1 MIERF
6 EAISRVTRIIELS
19 SMVSQILTEV
29 SKMSFDFSGSSPVTR
44 SIILYSSLGIE
55 EV

>member
-6 EAISRVTRIIELS
+6 EAISKVTRTVELS
-19 SMVSQILTEV
+19 SMISLRLTEV

-55 EV
+55 EL